1 MYTDDAQCIK
11 FSKKIFNEQ
20 KGKVLFLKKN
30 WDFLYIF
37 SIIQQRSFLT
47 SLLIEVAVLEARHN
61 IEQLVKVGLGQPQG
75 AVDVQT
81 LAVGVGDVGKQV
93 HQRWRGTP

>member
-1 MYTDDAQCIK
+1 
-11 FSKKIFNEQ
+11 
-20 KGKVLFLKKN
+20 
-30 WDFLYIF
+30 
-37 SIIQQRSFLT
+37 
-47 SLLIEVAVLEARHN
+47 LLIEVAVLEARHN
-61 IEQLVKVGLGQPQG
+61 IEQLVKVGLGQAQG